1 MHLSRSYKVWALTS
15 AVRRGEL
22 TAWRSTFL
30 TARPPMVDAG
40 MVNFGCAPEFGA
52 GPRSPGL
59 SEHQEVSSR
68 GSAEKGSA
76 AVDADQ
82 QQTSATLAPSTDK
95 EGANDHDCAVVV
107 EAPPSRSFEA
117 EDSIAAAEAPTPSA
131 EDYSCAICFELLL
144 RPITLCCGHRLCRG
158 CWTRVLQGSTV
169 PINHRGLYCSQT
181 GLVAAECTCTG
192 PHEKATCPL
201 GRCRVLQ
208 TVPAVDVALIN
219 ELYSR
224 FGSQLTTRAT
234 EHALADEEILV
245 NAVTAKI
252 GQVTSWASN
261 DLGTAEV
268 AASWAETEYWTPR
281 DERGG
286 DGWALRAAQWDAGII
301 RGPSR
306 LERTRATHAL
316 SMPLS
321 IFVTGVLAIACLFIG
336 SVCLMLRVFA

>member
-1 MHLSRSYKVWALTS
+1 
-15 AVRRGEL
+15 
-22 TAWRSTFL
+22 
-30 TARPPMVDAG
+30 MVDAG
-40 MVNFGCAPEFGA
+40 WVDFGCASEFNA
-52 GPRSPGL
+52 GQRSTGL
-59 SEHQEVSSR
+59 SEHQEVSSAR
-68 GSAEKGSA
+68 SAEKGSA

-82 QQTSATLAPSTDK
+82 QQTSATPAPPTNK
-95 EGANDHDCAVVV
+95 EGADDHDYAVVV

-117 EDSIAAAEAPTPSA
+117 EYSIAAAEAPPPSA
-131 EDYSCAICFELLL
+131 EDYSCAICLELLL

-208 TVPAVDVALIN
+208 TVPAVDVALMN

-224 FGSQLTTRAT
+224 FGSQLTARAT

-268 AASWAETEYWTPR
+268 AAPWAETEYWIPR
-281 DERGG
+281 DERDG
-286 DGWALRAAQWDAGII
+286 DGWALRVPQRTAEII
-301 RGPSR
+301 CGQSR
-306 LERTRATHAL
+306 LERTRACRRL
-316 SMPLS
+316 C
-321 IFVTGVLAIACLFIG
+321 IFVTGACLFIG
-336 SVCLMLRVFA
+336 SVCLVLRVVS